1 MATSTTTQSFY
12 QPYSGTFSAGQYAI
26 YPVSGYDLSL
36 YNTYGTVVPYYIPL
50 VRNTASISLKA
61 NETVVFQ
68 IDYCIPD
75 LEDAPKYTSSIVL
88 NPVGNYMVSGSL
100 NKIPVYSQ
108 WGGSSGAS
116 QWYGVP
122 GTISSVGGEYPLIMN
137 STSGSTEY
145 ITYSAMNQQSLYLF
159 IVAGSADA
167 DITDPSKVLR
177 TEQLPLIQQGT
188 GQVSYTATDNVN
200 IIAALVYKGT
210 YIWRDSYK
218 TILFK
223 DFKISKYKQ
232 ITQVSDNGL
241 LIFNNPAQF
250 LKITATGNSSTGT
263 TKSEAVMAL
272 DTLYAKRIVAD
283 VYEGGDLPAGG
294 KGGESAGGGGTVGG
308 LTYHN
313 TVPPYLQSSVTFSAP
328 RFSGSG
334 FYFPSNFA
342 VTTTSMG
349 FYPSGST
356 LPAGQNMLDVLQTA
370 FGFLL
375 PRIQG
380 TGTPTAQVNISG
392 PAAFITTATASV
404 AQHTFAQDFQLP
416 AKFNAMTVG
425 VSHSWTTWQY
435 SNGANINFS
444 TGTPTLTSSVTAANY
459 TISHPTLGITN
470 LTSQGVVNRA
480 TCTWSCTVAANGNV
494 QDITPIRSVSISD
507 TFTMNGLKDQ
517 LGNILSTPSPALTA
531 TTVTKTTS
539 GKAKFG
545 FRFMLAR
552 RNDAGDGVVWRAC
565 NSSGTITPTGNYTT
579 YAAAFTAST
588 ARLDT
593 EEDGM
598 QLTVTLGS
606 NFITSSDVAGG
617 DRIVGLFLLAPDGMS
632 VFTTSPP
639 SGRWSIDGVS
649 MPCFTLTNTDDA
661 NAGKINATK
670 LATTA
675 YKMPNIAASSNQA
688 SAALATAD
696 GIFTKTW
703 QNTLTSPYKLFLIFS
718 QNTVMTSATTL
729 TWT

>member
-1 MATSTTTQSFY
+1 MATSSFDY
-12 QPYSGTFSAGQYAI
+12 QLYYGTFSAGQYAI
-26 YPVSGYDLSL
+26 YPLSGYDLSL

-50 VRNTASISLKA
+50 VCSTASIQLKSDQ
-61 NETVVFQ
+61 TIVIQ
-68 IDYCIPD
+68 IDYCIPP
-75 LEDAPKYTSSIVL
+75 LSSAPKYTASFVTGA
-88 NPVGNYMVSGSL
+88 PFAMVSGSF
-100 NKIPVYSQ
+100 NKIPYYGQ
-108 WGGSSGAS
+108 LGTNF

-122 GTISSVGGEYPLIMN
+122 GTISSVGSEYPLIM
-137 STSGSTEY
+137 SATTTSAY
-145 ITYSAMNQQSLYLF
+145 VTYSAMNQQSLYLF
-159 IVAGSADA
+159 IVNGTEA
-167 DITDPSKVLR
+167 DITNSSKVLR
-177 TEQLPLIQQGT
+177 MQQLPLESQGI
-188 GQVSYTATDNVN
+188 GQISYTADNDYNV
-200 IIAALVYKGT
+200 IAALVYKGE
-210 YIWRDSYK
+210 YVWRDSYK
-218 TILFK
+218 TVLFK
-223 DFKISKYKQ
+223 DFKVSKYKQ
-232 ITQVSDNGL
+232 ISQLSDKGL
-241 LIFNNPAQF
+241 LLFNNPAQF
-250 LKITATGNSSTGT
+250 IKFTAVGSGGK
-263 TKSEAVMAL
+263 TKSTAVMAI
-272 DTLYAKRIVAD
+272 DTLYAREIYVD
-283 VYEGGDLPAGG
+283 SLYGGEVGAEA
-294 KGGESAGGGGTVGG
+294 KGGTSVGGGGTVQG
-308 LTYHN
+308 LTYQN

-435 SNGANINFS
+435 SNGTNINFS

-588 ARLDT
+588 ARLYTT
-593 EEDGM
+593 EIGM

-675 YKMPNIAASSNQA
+675 YKMPNIAGSSNQA